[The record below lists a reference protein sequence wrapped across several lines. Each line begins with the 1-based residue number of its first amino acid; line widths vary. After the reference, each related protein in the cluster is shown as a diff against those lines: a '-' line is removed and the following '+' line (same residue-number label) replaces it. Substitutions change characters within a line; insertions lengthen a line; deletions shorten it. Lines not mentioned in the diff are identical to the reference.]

1 MGDTL
6 TFPRWLAW
14 DTVLGPG
21 KMLMPFKASQP
32 RQSGR
37 CSLNTHL
44 IMDSLILST
53 DPKEPNEFL

>member
-1 MGDTL
+1 MGDTF

-14 DTVLGPG
+14 DIVLGTG
-21 KMLMPFKASQP
+21 EMLMLLKASQP

-53 DPKEPNEFL
+53 DPKEPNELL